1 MQMMQQQQQ
10 QRRKREQQ
18 QEPPATIHC
27 SLSMNV
33 GVAAAGAVPV
43 ADGVRDAAA
52 AAAAAAAEE
61 EAATAAP
68 AAVTVMHWSVV
79 DICGAR
85 SWG

>member
-1 MQMMQQQQQ
+1 MPMMQQQQK
-10 QRRKREQQ
+10 QRHKRQQQ

-33 GVAAAGAVPV
+33 GVAAAGPIAE
-43 ADGVRDAAA
+43 GVRH
-52 AAAAAAAEE
+52 AAAAAAEE
-61 EAATAAP
+61 EAATAAAAAS